1 MANPS
6 VTWHGGGMITNKLT
20 LTGHLARAARA
31 LVEMSA
37 ADTAEAAGLS
47 EARLRDFENSRA
59 SLSPHELEA
68 LVLALEQ
75 LGAFFI
81 HDGTEGRGHGVR
93 LKFSTEKTRR
103 VETWE
108 GEGGLTGLDDV

>member
-1 MANPS
+1 M
-6 VTWHGGGMITNKLT
+6 TKNKLT

-47 EARLRDFENSRA
+47 EARLRDFENSRVA
-59 SLSPHELEA
+59 MSPRELDA
-68 LVLALEQ
+68 LQLALEN
-75 LGAFFI
+75 LGAYFI
-81 HDGTEGRGHGVR
+81 HDGPDGRGHGVR

-108 GEGGLTGLDDV
+108 GEGGLAGLDDV